1 MQILLKNKWLI
12 LAGLMFT
19 ALLCYFTLKDKS
31 FFALIP
37 LALLVVYSAI
47 FHTENTLL
55 LVVFLTPISVNLE
68 EFTEGRMGLF
78 MPTEP
83 ILFGL
88 MLIVLIT
95 HFYRKFLPN
104 DIWKHPITW
113 AIGFYLFWMLV
124 ATITS
129 THVAVSLKFMLVKLW
144 YIIPVF
150 LFGVYVFRKKE
161 NITKFFWLYVVG
173 MVLVMLYTLI
183 THAQYSFGEKEG
195 HWVMSPFFKDH
206 TIYGA
211 GVALNLLFVI
221 GLYFVKKQS
230 PLIKLILIGFLIIN
244 LIALFFSYTRAAW
257 LSVVAAGMVYLLI
270 RFKVKFKYLAVI
282 GVTLG
287 VLIFASWDQINIAA
301 SKNKQ
306 EHTTEDFG
314 ERLQS
319 ATNVTTD
326 ASNLERINRWTAAWK
341 MFQERPI
348 TGFGPGTYAFEY
360 APFQNP
366 ENLTII
372 STNFGN
378 MGNAH
383 SEYLGPLAET
393 GFPGTISVLLIVIA
407 IFYTGIRLY
416 HRIPD
421 EERELK
427 LLLLCGL
434 LALVTYFVHGVLN
447 NYLDTDKA
455 SIPVW
460 GVCAIIV
467 ALEIRFKTSKK
478 DTVARTKAE

>member
-1 MQILLKNKWLI
+1 
-12 LAGLMFT
+12 MFT
-19 ALLCYFTLKDKS
+19 GLLSYFFLKDNYLS
-31 FFALIP
+31 AIIP
-37 LALLVVYSAI
+37 LALIIVYTAI
-47 FHTENTLL
+47 FHTEETFLL
-55 LVVFLTPISVNLE
+55 IIFLTPLSVNLE
-68 EFTEGRMGLF
+68 EFTNNEMGLF

-88 MLIVLIT
+88 MIVILCT
-95 HFYRKFLPN
+95 HFYKKFLPD

-113 AIGFYLFWMLV
+113 AIGFYLFWMLFT
-124 ATITS
+124 TITS
-129 THVAVSLKFMLVKLW
+129 THILVSIKFMLVKLW
-144 YIIPVF
+144 FIIPIF
-150 LFGVYVFRKKE
+150 LFGVYVFRKKR
-161 NITKFFWLYVVG
+161 NIPAFFWLYTTG

-183 THAQYSFGEKEG
+183 THAQYGFGEKEG

-211 GVALNLLFVI
+211 GVALNLFFVI
-221 GLYFVKKQS
+221 GLYFYKKQN
-230 PLIKLILIGFLIIN
+230 PLTRLILLAFIIVN

-257 LSVVAAGMVYLLI
+257 LSVVAAGIVYALI
-270 RFKVKFKYLAVI
+270 HFKVKFKYLAVI
-282 GVTLG
+282 GITSII
-287 VLIFASWDQINIAA
+287 LIAVNWVPITMAFA
-301 SKNKQ
+301 KNKQ

-341 MFQERPI
+341 MFLEKPI
-348 TGFGPGTYAFEY
+348 TGYGPGTYAFEY
-360 APFQNP
+360 APFQEP

-393 GFPGTISVLLIVIA
+393 GIFGSLSVLLIVIA

-416 HRIPD
+416 HKIPPED
-421 EERELK
+421 REVK
-427 LLLLCGL
+427 ILLLCGL

-467 ALEIRFKTSKK
+467 ALEIRFQKKTL
-478 DTVARTKAE
+478 KA